1 MNLSID
7 KSRCIGCGMCA
18 ATVPEVFRVVD
29 HVSTVLALPKPLDGT
44 QWEII
49 NGDGTINGEQLE
61 LPELGVTVL
70 VTVPDPTVKAKKTG
84 KSKK

>member
-29 HVSTVLALPKPLDGT
+29 HVSTVLALPKPERMFRVLDAA
-44 QWEII
+44 
-49 NGDGTINGEQLE
+49 N
-61 LPELGVTVL
+61 
-70 VTVPDPTVKAKKTG
+70 
-84 KSKK
+84 